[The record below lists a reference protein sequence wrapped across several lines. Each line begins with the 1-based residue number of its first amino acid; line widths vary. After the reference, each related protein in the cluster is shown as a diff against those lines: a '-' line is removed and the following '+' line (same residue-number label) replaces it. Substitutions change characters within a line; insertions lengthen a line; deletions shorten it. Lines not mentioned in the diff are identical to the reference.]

1 MRHLK
6 RFENFSDKSS
16 LLETIL
22 PEVKDILTGLED
34 FDIDFEIMIGQ
45 YHKMTDSKSST
56 FGVKTSE
63 VDSINI
69 DIKDNVYNFFIFN
82 EHVLP
87 TLKTLQSFVS
97 DYDLNIDI
105 ELIQE
110 NEFYTLDEFVKEF
123 SGEEFHELGIIIY

>member
-34 FDIDFEIMIGQ
+34 FDIDFRLMIGQ
-45 YHKMTDSKSST
+45 YHKMTVGKSWKETDKS
-56 FGVKTSE
+56 VLL
-63 VDSINI
+63 DSINI
-69 DIKDNVYNFFIFN
+69 DIKDNTYNFFRFN

-87 TLKTLQSFVS
+87 TIKTLQSFVS

-105 ELIQE
+105 DLIQE

-123 SGEEFHELGIIIY
+123 GGEEFHELGIIIY

>member
-34 FDIDFEIMIGQ
+34 FDIDFELMIGQ
-45 YHKMTDSKSST
+45 YHKMTVGKSWKETDKS
-56 FGVKTSE
+56 VLL
-63 VDSINI
+63 DSINI
-69 DIKDNVYNFFIFN
+69 DIKDNTYNFFRFN

-87 TLKTLQSFVS
+87 TIKTLQSFVS

-105 ELIQE
+105 DLIQE

-123 SGEEFHELGIIIY
+123 GGEELHELGIIIY

>member
-16 LLETIL
+16 LLEAIL
-22 PEVKDILTGLED
+22 SEVKDILTGLED
-34 FDIDFEIMIGQ
+34 FDIDFELMIGQ
-45 YHKMTDSKSST
+45 YHKMIAGKSWKETDKS
-56 FGVKTSE
+56 VLL
-63 VDSINI
+63 DSINI
-69 DIKDNVYNFFIFN
+69 DIKDNTYNFFIFN

-123 SGEEFHELGIIIY
+123 SGEELHELGIIIY

>member
-6 RFENFSDKSS
+6 RFENFTDKSS

-45 YHKMTDSKSST
+45 YHKMTGSKSWKETDES
-56 FGVKTSE
+56 VL
-63 VDSINI
+63 VDSTNI
-69 DIKDNVYNFFIFN
+69 DIKDNTYNFFIFN

-123 SGEEFHELGIIIY
+123 SGEELHELGIIIY